1 MSHIVLAQITV
12 TISKHMK
19 WRPWKGLFA
28 GKVIYDAFNA
38 IGIEPTFPFKVD
50 PPEKF
55 SPDLKPG
62 TDVSFEAK
70 FWGEEATN
78 ASSMLL
84 EGLLALDYVVPKTVN
99 VKEVE
104 EGFEVEGGEEPVAV
118 FFEVDHLPTYYRF
131 HGAYVPFPSPQ
142 RMVFSIFK
150 KIYEAFGTDAKDL
163 AEKISGKLEVV
174 GGSFSKKLYKVSH
187 GQEVP
192 AFSGKVKYYGIMS
205 EREAKAL
212 LRALEL
218 SKYLGLGQG
227 GGMGFGTVKGIKLLK
242 PSWEVPA
249 RTFTPS

>member
-1 MSHIVLAQITV
+1 MPHIVLAQITV
-12 TISKHMK
+12 TVSKHMK

-28 GKVIYDAFNA
+28 SKVIYDAFKQV
-38 IGIEPTFPFKVD
+38 GIEPTFPFKVD

-70 FWGEEATN
+70 FWGEEAIN

-104 EGFEVEGGEEPVAV
+104 EEFEVKGNEEPVAL
-118 FFEVDHLPTYYRF
+118 FFEVNHLPTYYRF
-131 HGAYVPFPSPQ
+131 HGAYVPYPSPQ

-150 KIYEAFGTDAKDL
+150 KIYEAFGVNAKDL
-163 AEKISGKLEVV
+163 AESVSRKLEVV
-174 GGSFSKKLYKVSH
+174 GGNFSKRVYKVSH

-205 EREAKAL
+205 EREALAL
-212 LRALEL
+212 LKALEL

-227 GGMGFGTVKGIKLLK
+227 GGMGFGTVKDVKPLK
-242 PSWEVPA
+242 PSWE
-249 RTFTPS
+249 TPVKVLSH